1 MTATHD
7 DTRMID
13 GVQLMPQEVAS
24 IGRPTYSNVEDERRA
39 RKVGLAAAL
48 RVFGRL
54 GYGEGVAGHITARDP
69 EFTDC
74 FWVNPFGKSFFYPI
88 SHPKPLPKFTNLIN
102 GV

>member
-39 RKVGLAAAL
+39 RK
-48 RVFGRL
+48 
-54 GYGEGVAGHITARDP
+54 I
-69 EFTDC
+69 
-74 FWVNPFGKSFFYPI
+74 
-88 SHPKPLPKFTNLIN
+88 
-102 GV
+102 